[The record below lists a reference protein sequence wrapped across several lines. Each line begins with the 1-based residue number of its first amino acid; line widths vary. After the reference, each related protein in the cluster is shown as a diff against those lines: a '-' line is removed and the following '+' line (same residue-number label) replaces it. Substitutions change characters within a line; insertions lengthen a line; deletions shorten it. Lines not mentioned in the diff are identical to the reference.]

1 MSYSQ
6 EIYDA
11 VRSKINGGN
20 VSDAVESVARD
31 AFGAVS
37 HQAQMVAQ
45 DWSIAAHEQ
54 QRPCVLF
61 KPKIMQD
68 GNAWIALLG
77 DDLVT
82 GVVGCGNT
90 PAEAMVDF
98 DRVFYGNK
106 STTEERAL

>member
-11 VRSKINGGN
+11 VRSKISGGN
-20 VSDAVESVARD
+20 IADAVESVARD
-31 AFGAVS
+31 AFGYVS
-37 HQAQMVAQ
+37 HQAQMVGQEWSTAAQ
-45 DWSIAAHEQ
+45 EQ

-61 KPKIMQD
+61 RPKIMQD

-77 DDLVT
+77 EDLAI

-90 PAEAMVDF
+90 PAEAMADF
-98 DRVFYGNK
+98 DRVFWGKKTNAEA
-106 STTEERAL
+106 TA